1 MQPANNL
8 GYLLS
13 HVASVMSKQADQIL
27 QKELG
32 LGLSQFKILMVLQ
45 KNERVQQRFIADSLG
60 QTEASISRQIQLLQD
75 KGLLTSKRDLK
86 NLRQRITVPTTDG
99 LALTKT
105 AMTTINKHL
114 QPELAQMSQPAFDA
128 LMTNLHDLHEIV
140 CQPGKTGACDHQFK
154 TV

>member
-8 GYLLS
+8 GYMIN
-13 HVASVMSKQADQIL
+13 HVASVMSKQADQVL
-27 QKELG
+27 QEELG

-45 KNERVQQRFIADSLG
+45 KNDRVQQRFIADSLG

-75 KGLLTSKRDLK
+75 KGLLTSKRDPK
-86 NLRQRITVPTTDG
+86 NLRQHITVPTADG

-105 AMTTINKHL
+105 AMNLIANHL
-114 QPELAQMSQPAFDA
+114 QPGLAQMGTTAFDE
-128 LMTNLHDLHEIV
+128 LMTNLKLLHEIV

-154 TV
+154 TA

>member
-1 MQPANNL
+1 MLPANNL
-8 GYLLS
+8 GYLLN

-27 QKELG
+27 QQQLG

-45 KNERVQQRFIADSLG
+45 RNERVQQRFIADSLG
-60 QTEASISRQIQLLQD
+60 QTEASISRQIQLLKD
-75 KGLLTSKRDLK
+75 KGLLTSKRDPK
-86 NLRQRITVPTTDG
+86 NLRQHITVPTTDG

-105 AMTTINKHL
+105 AMTLLAKHM
-114 QPELAQMSQPAFDA
+114 QPGLDQMGSAAFEQ
-128 LMTNLHDLHEIV
+128 LMGNLSSLHEIV